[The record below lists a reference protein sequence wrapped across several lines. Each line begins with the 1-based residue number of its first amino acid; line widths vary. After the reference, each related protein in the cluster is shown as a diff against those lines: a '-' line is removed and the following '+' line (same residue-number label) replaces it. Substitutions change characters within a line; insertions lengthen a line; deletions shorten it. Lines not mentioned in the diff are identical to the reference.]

1 MVFSMIL
8 DSTLETLYMVFFS
21 TIFSLL
27 IGFPIGVLL
36 VVTKEGNIMER
47 PKLNKVLEI
56 VINTLRSFPFII
68 LMICLFPL
76 SRIIVGTTIGST
88 AAIVPLS
95 ISAAPFVARMIE
107 GALNEVDKGLIEASP
122 LSRIIVGTTIGSTAA
137 IVPLSISAAPFVA
150 RMIEGALNEVDKGLI
165 EASSSMGAS
174 NSTIIWKVMIPE
186 TMPHIIHGITVTVI
200 SLIGFSAMA
209 GTIGAGGLG
218 DLAIRFGYQRF
229 KTDIMIYSVIVIILL
244 VQVLQSLG
252 NYLVERIKK
261 KR

>member
-21 TIFSLL
+21 TLFSLI
-27 IGFPIGVLL
+27 IGFPIGILL
-36 VVTKEGNIMER
+36 VITKEGNILEK
-47 PKLNKVLEI
+47 PKLNKVLEMI
-56 VINTLRSFPFII
+56 INTLRSFPFII

-107 GALNEVDKGLIEASP
+107 GGLNEVD
-122 LSRIIVGTTIGSTAA
+122 R
-137 IVPLSISAAPFVA
+137 
-150 RMIEGALNEVDKGLI
+150 GLI

-174 NSTIIWKVMIPE
+174 NSTIILKVMIPE

-244 VQVLQSLG
+244 VQILQSFG
-252 NYLVERIKK
+252 NYLVYRA
-261 KR
+261 KRNR

>member
-107 GALNEVDKGLIEASP
+107 GALNEVDKGLIEAS
-122 LSRIIVGTTIGSTAA
+122 
-137 IVPLSISAAPFVA
+137 
-150 RMIEGALNEVDKGLI
+150 
-165 EASSSMGAS
+165 SSMGAS
-174 NSTIIWKVMIPE
+174 NSTIILKVMIPE

>member
-68 LMICLFPL
+68 LMICLF
-76 SRIIVGTTIGST
+76 
-88 AAIVPLS
+88 
-95 ISAAPFVARMIE
+95 
-107 GALNEVDKGLIEASP
+107 P

-261 KR
+261 KRLCRQEGCI

>member
-27 IGFPIGVLL
+27 IGFPIGILL

-68 LMICLFPL
+68 LMICLF
-76 SRIIVGTTIGST
+76 
-88 AAIVPLS
+88 
-95 ISAAPFVARMIE
+95 
-107 GALNEVDKGLIEASP
+107 P

-252 NYLVERIKK
+252 NYLVDRIKK

>member
-8 DSTLETLYMVFFS
+8 TSTLETLYMVFFS
-21 TIFSLL
+21 TLFSLL
-27 IGFPIGVLL
+27 IGFPIGILL
-36 VVTKEGNIMER
+36 TVTKEGNILER
-47 PKLNKVLEI
+47 PKLNKVLDFI
-56 VINTLRSFPFII
+56 INTLRSFPFII
-68 LMICLFPL
+68 LMILLF
-76 SRIIVGTTIGST
+76 
-88 AAIVPLS
+88 
-95 ISAAPFVARMIE
+95 
-107 GALNEVDKGLIEASP
+107 P

-165 EASSSMGAS
+165 EASSSMGA
-174 NSTIIWKVMIPE
+174 NNWTIIFKVMIPE

-229 KTDIMIYSVIVIILL
+229 KTDIMVYAVIVIIIV
-244 VQVLQSLG
+244 VQILQSLG
-252 NYLVERIKK
+252 NYLVYRAKK
-261 KR
+261 NR

>member
-21 TIFSLL
+21 TLFSL
-27 IGFPIGVLL
+27 IMGFPIGILL
-36 VVTKEGNIMER
+36 VITKEGNILEK
-47 PKLNKVLEI
+47 PKLNKVLEMI
-56 VINTLRSFPFII
+56 INTLRSFPFII

-107 GALNEVDKGLIEASP
+107 GALNEVD
-122 LSRIIVGTTIGSTAA
+122 R
-137 IVPLSISAAPFVA
+137 
-150 RMIEGALNEVDKGLI
+150 GLI

-174 NSTIIWKVMIPE
+174 NSTIILKVMIPE

-244 VQVLQSLG
+244 VQVLQSFG
-252 NYLVERIKK
+252 NYLVYRA
-261 KR
+261 KRNR